1 MIYHRHWKLAFRW
14 RSRSAKLTQPIY
26 GTRGEENRSACR
38 AARALATRES
48 ARASLP
54 ASAGIVPPLC
64 PPSRERSS
72 TRIPSPGKRR
82 AIPRASALF
91 RPCLFRFSS
100 PPPLSRPR
108 MNPRA
113 ARARRPEAAPIK
125 LDGDVRAA
133 AVSRDA
139 EARRSSSRLAGPFSR
154 SLSAVMEC
162 INIGEPA
169 GPPTDAPC
177 TLRARPFA
185 SNNRGGR
192 CRDTSRGMEY
202 SYKPPLRCKPPGPA
216 H

>member
-1 MIYHRHWKLAFRW
+1 MAL
-14 RSRSAKLTQPIY
+14 
-26 GTRGEENRSACR
+26 EERRIDPPAVQRELCERRESPRERVRRLPPASLLLF
-38 AARALATRES
+38 ALFLES
-48 ARASLP
+48 AR
-54 ASAGIVPPLC
+54 
-64 PPSRERSS
+64 
-72 TRIPSPGKRR
+72 
-82 AIPRASALF
+82 PRASPRQGNGEQFLARVRYSALASF
-91 RPCLFRFSS
+91 VFPL
-100 PPPLSRPR
+100 PPPATR